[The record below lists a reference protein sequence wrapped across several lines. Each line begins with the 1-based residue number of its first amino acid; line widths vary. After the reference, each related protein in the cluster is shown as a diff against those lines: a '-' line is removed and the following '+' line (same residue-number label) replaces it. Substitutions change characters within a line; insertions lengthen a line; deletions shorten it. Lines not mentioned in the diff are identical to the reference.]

1 MSSLPEPQR
10 PPSRRT
16 TPRSHQRPPRLE
28 ALNLPP
34 VADLTVLTPSPIDE
48 SDLLLPEPTP
58 NKPSHSLSEKK
69 ISDEDDKQEE
79 EEYDAPNPAT
89 VALWRHYLFK
99 VHKYSSYSFTAFL
112 SLHLVTANAMPAL
125 VGIDAADNAVVLA
138 RVLYQM
144 PVVEETLVFG
154 SLAAHLIS
162 GAVLR
167 LHKIRRDKRWY
178 SRRLKMSRIS
188 FTGYLLAPLVTAHVV
203 VARVIPLIKE
213 GDSSMISLR
222 YISRGFVRS
231 RLVSWSVYTA
241 MLGLTVYHVGY
252 GWSRWLRIRKYTR
265 VRIAGVTVFALGIWG
280 LIVVSKANIAGW
292 LGKKYDAMYEMA
304 EGMVGLGN

>member
-1 MSSLPEPQR
+1 MPSSPEPR
-10 PPSRRT
+10 SPAARHA
-16 TPRSHQRPPRLE
+16 TPLSHQRPQGLS
-28 ALNLPP
+28 LPP
-34 VADLTVLTPSPIDE
+34 VEGLTVLTPSPIDE
-48 SDLLLPEPTP
+48 SAFLLPDPIP
-58 NKPSHSLSEKK
+58 NKSSRSLSEKRNA
-69 ISDEDDKQEE
+69 DEDDKQEE
-79 EEYDAPNPAT
+79 EEYDAPNPET

-112 SLHLVTANAMPAL
+112 SLHLATASAMPAL
-125 VGIDAADNAVVLA
+125 LGIDAADNGIVLA
-138 RVLYQM
+138 RVLYQV
-144 PVVEETLVFG
+144 PIVEETLVFG

-167 LHKIRRDKRWY
+167 IHKVRRDKRWY

-203 VARVIPLIKE
+203 VTRVIPLIKE
-213 GDSSMISLR
+213 GDSSIISLR

-231 RLVSWSVYTA
+231 RLTSWSLYTA

-265 VRIAGVTVFALGIWG
+265 VRIAGVAVFALGIWG
-280 LIVVSKANIAGW
+280 LRVVSKGCNMAEW
-292 LGKKYDAMYEMA
+292 LGKKYDMMYEMA
-304 EGMVGLGN
+304 EGLVGLGN